1 MKPSGHGPTG
11 GTLCANRK
19 TVGNNLDGPVG
30 GVHTP
35 NMVRCSSPKW
45 GSTFGLVASP
55 DFFIER
61 QSRYRESASSTFTVG
76 RKIFTRAFQRATPSP
91 DRLLIRHA
99 PFPSP
104 RPSLGEGDTL
114 PAEPLSSS
122 TPAAKRLPP
131 HEPGDA
137 DGAVGARFVP
147 NRSADV
153 GTGAEPPQRR
163 GLAER
168 CELGTTRAPAPRPVQ
183 GLNARNARGN
193 LLPEGEGQ
201 DEGKG
206 GIQRPSGVLL
216 F

>member
-1 MKPSGHGPTG
+1 MAGEQ
-11 GTLCANRK
+11 
-19 TVGNNLDGPVG
+19 
-30 GVHTP
+30 
-35 NMVRCSSPKW
+35 VRQEQ
-45 GSTFGLVASP
+45 GA
-55 DFFIER
+55 
-61 QSRYRESASSTFTVG
+61 
-76 RKIFTRAFQRATPSP
+76 
-91 DRLLIRHA
+91 
-99 PFPSP
+99 
-104 RPSLGEGDTL
+104 
-114 PAEPLSSS
+114 
-122 TPAAKRLPP
+122 P

-201 DEGKG
+201 DEGEVVSNAQAA
-206 GIQRPSGVLL
+206 IYFFEQPLSWLRPLKPSACFL
-216 F
+216 